1 MEQARLAICVAFEFD
16 RKDVVA
22 PILPTG
28 IYTIPEASM
37 AGETEE
43 SLKTKG
49 INYVVGRARYADN
62 PRGQIIGD
70 ESGLL
75 KLIFRQ
81 DDMRLLGVHVV
92 GEQATELVHLGLI
105 AMMAEAGADL
115 FNRTC
120 FNYPTLGDLYKYATY
135 AAMLKRDGLVV
146 DDSGQLPTRTVS

>member
-1 MEQARLAICVAFEFD
+1 MRLGEPQQTARGSAKSPDVFE
-16 RKDVVA
+16 A
-22 PILPTG
+22 P
-28 IYTIPEASM
+28 E
-37 AGETEE
+37 
-43 SLKTKG
+43 
-49 INYVVGRARYADN
+49 VG
-62 PRGQIIGD
+62 PVFFD

-81 DDMRLLGVHVV
+81 DDMRLLGVHVG

-105 AMMAEAGADL
+105 AMIAEAGADL

-146 DDSGQLPTRTVS
+146 DDSGQLPARTVS